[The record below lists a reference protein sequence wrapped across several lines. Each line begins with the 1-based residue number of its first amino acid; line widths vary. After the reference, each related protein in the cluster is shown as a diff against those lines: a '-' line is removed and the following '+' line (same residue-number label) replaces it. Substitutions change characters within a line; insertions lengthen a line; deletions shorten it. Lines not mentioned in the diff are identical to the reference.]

1 MAMTA
6 RARNRSADPRIELLL
21 EVMDQAFD
29 QKSWHGTTLRGSLRG
44 VSPEEAVWRPA
55 PGRHNIWE
63 LTLHAAYWKYAVRR
77 RLAGDAIGSFDRKP
91 SNWPGVPEPA
101 DLKAWKRD
109 VAFLEAQHRK
119 LREVVRQMTPQELDR
134 RSPKGVW
141 RNAEEIHGI
150 AAHDL
155 YHTGQIQLI
164 KRLMR

>member
-1 MAMTA
+1 MAS
-6 RARNRSADPRIELLL
+6 RPRNRTSDPRLELLL

-29 QKSWHGTTLRGSLRG
+29 HKSWHGTTLRGSLRG
-44 VSPEEAVWRPA
+44 VTAEEAVWRPA

-63 LTLHAAYWKYAVRR
+63 LTLHTAYWKYAVRR
-77 RLAGDAIGSFDRKP
+77 RLSGEAMGSFDRKP
-91 SNWPGVPEPA
+91 SNWPEVPTPA
-101 DLKAWKRD
+101 DVRAWKRD
-109 VAFLEAQHRK
+109 VAFLENEHRQ
-119 LREVVRQMTPQELDR
+119 LREVVRTMSPADLDR